1 MTIGWLG
8 KLEHVEQRLRG
19 QRRAFCV
26 VAVLALMATLLGG
39 IPSADADPG
48 DMHTFSGTI
57 TAADG
62 GGALSGMTV
71 SVFCI
76 GCEGSRTDPSGNPD
90 RPWPVSRSPSEET
103 RLLGEGTTGSSGSW
117 SVTVSEPS
125 SGRAMVIAWDPNG
138 DYALSVLTSW
148 GSWTDA
154 EGLDAALSDG
164 GRLSGRILADG
175 VAPPPAG
182 EYLIIVG
189 SARLGIIVADDGSYA
204 TPGLAD
210 GDYSLTYPSDLPA
223 PFVAGLNPVLGT
235 ISDGEDVEVDH
246 ELAQRVS
253 LSGSVTDGSGQGLG
267 GITVIASRV
276 GGSGGSF
283 VRSAVGAAT
292 VFRARTEDD
301 GSYSIDSTVGGTI
314 FAVKFSSPDGEY
326 ATEYYD
332 DQASSRDGDAVEVPL
347 TGGVSNI
354 DAQLAPGS
362 TISGRVKD
370 PLGLLVRD
378 YWVRLCQEQDSDC
391 QVRSAPSSVSGEF
404 EFTGLVA
411 TTYELTVSRSGLAS
425 AEKSVELSEGSN
437 RHVDVTMDGGRI
449 SGVVTDSEGA
459 PVVGLRVRFGFVGSA
474 VTARDGSYTSPL
486 LAEGEY
492 RVSFGEFDRDFDRE
506 GVMVVNGEITSD
518 IDARLDAGFIE
529 GTVTSGA
536 KALVDVRVSARKK
549 SSFSDYFIG
558 NSGASTT
565 TAADGTYRL
574 AVGDD
579 GDYRVE
585 FSSPWHVDEY
595 YDDGDTVAVAV
606 SATTSGIDADLAVP
620 PPTPPPEG
628 TEVSGG
634 TIDSNGIPSFGG
646 SDTITISHKGLA
658 CARRA
663 ILIVRDLIYYRGG
676 ISSLAMSEMPVGS
689 GTYSVSL
696 PVADLGV
703 AGRADVTVFVFCEE
717 NPIFG
722 PSEVIEFSVY
732 VDPSGTVVDQNGSP
746 VEGAT
751 VTLLRANPD
760 TVVVDFEAVVDGSV
774 LMDPAVNSTNPDV
787 TGADGEFRWD
797 VVSGLWKVRATA
809 EGCHAPGDSSV
820 GFVETAELVVP
831 PPRLGLILELECESA
846 VAEDA
851 SDTFEDIADGAYYE
865 SAVAWMIRNEITTG
879 CSQDPALFCPG
890 RGLKRAEFVTFLWRA
905 SGKPAPSQ
913 AGSAVFADV
922 PVGHWADQAIGW
934 AKQAEVTTGCAAATA
949 TTSARFCLDRSVTR
963 AEIATLLHRFVDEP
977 ASTGVHQFSDAGPGV
992 YYSEPVAWTAEHM
1005 FIEGC
1010 SATTF
1015 CPDQPADRATAATFI
1030 HGVATNPQSWATQ
1043 QSDFQYG

>member
-1 MTIGWLG
+1 MTIGWLA
-8 KLEHVEQRLRG
+8 KLEHLEQRLRG

-26 VAVLALMATLLGG
+26 VAVLALMATLVGG

-90 RPWPVSRSPSEET
+90 RPWPVDNWSSSVET
-103 RLLGEGTTGSSGSW
+103 QLLGEGTTNLSGSW
-117 SVTVSEPS
+117 SVTVSESS
-125 SGRAMVIAWDPNG
+125 SGRAAIIAWDPTG
-138 DYALSVLTSW
+138 DHALDVLSSW
-148 GSWTDA
+148 GRWTDT

-175 VAPPPAG
+175 VAPPAG
-182 EYLIIVG
+182 DYSIFLW
-189 SARLGIIVADDGSYA
+189 SHYTALGIIVADDGSYA
-204 TPGLAD
+204 TPGLPD
-210 GDYSLTYPSDLPA
+210 GNYSLTYPSDLPE
-223 PFVAGLNPVLGT
+223 PYLAGFALTLGT
-235 ISDGEDVEVDH
+235 ISDGQDVEVDH
-246 ELAQRVS
+246 DLAKYAR
-253 LSGSVTDGSGQGLG
+253 LSGRVTDGSGRGLAGISVIGSPTG
-267 GITVIASRV
+267 GSAGFVASSV
-276 GGSGGSF
+276 GGRGGNYNSLTD
-283 VRSAVGAAT
+283 S
-292 VFRARTEDD
+292 D
-301 GSYSIDSTVGGTI
+301 GSYSFDSAVPGI
-314 FAVKFSSPDGEY
+314 VLSVKFSSPDGEY
-326 ATEYYD
+326 ATEYFD
-332 DQASSRDGDAVEVPL
+332 DQTSSPEADGVAIPRQGDVL
-347 TGGVSNI
+347 NI
-354 DAQLAPGS
+354 DAQLAPAS
-362 TISGRVKD
+362 TISGRIRD
-370 PLGLLVRD
+370 ALGLPVRGATVYLRQGRD
-378 YWVRLCQEQDSDC
+378 YKYARSSDS
-391 QVRSAPSSVSGEF
+391 GYF
-404 EFTGLVA
+404 EYAGLA
-411 TTYELTVSRSGLAS
+411 AGTYELTVSRSGLAS
-425 AEKSVELSEGSN
+425 AEKSVELSEGS
-437 RHVDVTMDGGRI
+437 HGQVDFTMDGGRI
-449 SGVVTDSEGA
+449 SGVVTDSAGA
-459 PVVGLRVRFGFVGSA
+459 PIAGLSVSFGYPSA
-474 VTARDGSYTSPL
+474 VTASDGSYTSPL
-486 LAEGEY
+486 LAEGDY
-492 RVSFGEFDRDFDRE
+492 RVSFGRFDSRE
-506 GVMVVNGEITSD
+506 GVSVANGAITSD
-518 IDARLDAGFIE
+518 IDAQIDVGFIE
-529 GTVTSGA
+529 GTVTSGGMP
-536 KALVDVRVSARKK
+536 LSDVRVTA
-549 SSFSDYFIG
+549 
-558 NSGASTT
+558 SGSTVVTAS
-565 TAADGTYRL
+565 DGTYRIP
-574 AVGDD
+574 AAAGNHYVQ
-579 GDYRVE
+579 
-585 FSSPWHVDEY
+585 FSSQWHVNEY
-595 YDDGDTVAVAV
+595 YKDGSAVRVVVAV
-606 SATTSGIDADLAVP
+606 SETTSGIDADLEEIP
-620 PPTPPPEG
+620 RPSPPPEG
-628 TEVSGG
+628 TDVSGG
-634 TIDSNGIPSFGG
+634 SVTSSGIPSFSRSG
-646 SDTITISHKGLA
+646 TIMIGQQGCSNGEASLS
-658 CARRA
+658 
-663 ILIVRDLIYYRGG
+663 VRDPANYRGG

-689 GTYSVSL
+689 GIFAVSL
-696 PVADLGV
+696 PVADLAV
-703 AGRADVTVFVFCEE
+703 SSGRGDVTINISCDDSDE
-717 NPIFG
+717 N
-722 PSEVIEFSVY
+722 EVIEFSVY
-732 VDPSGTVVDQNGSP
+732 IDPSGTVVDQNGSP

-760 TVVVDFEAVVDGSV
+760 TVVVDFEAVADGSV

-820 GFVETAELVVP
+820 AYVETEELVVP

-851 SDTFEDIADGAYYE
+851 SATFEDIADGAYYE

-977 ASTGVHQFSDAGPGV
+977 ASTGVHQFSDVGPGV

>member
-1 MTIGWLG
+1 MTIGWLA
-8 KLEHVEQRLRG
+8 KLEHLEQRLRG

-26 VAVLALMATLLGG
+26 VAVLVLIATLVGG

-71 SVFCI
+71 SVFCT
-76 GCEGSRTDPSGNPD
+76 GCPEGSRTDPSGNTD
-90 RPWPVSRSPSEET
+90 RPWPVDRWSTSAQT
-103 RLLGEGTTGSSGSW
+103 QLLGEGMTDSSGNW
-117 SVTVSEPS
+117 SATVSEPS
-125 SGRAMVIAWDPNG
+125 SGSRLVVAWDPNG

-148 GSWTDA
+148 GSWTDT
-154 EGLDAALSDG
+154 EGLDESLSDG

-175 VAPPPAG
+175 VAPPAG
-182 EYLIIVG
+182 EYSIFLW
-189 SARLGIIVADDGSYA
+189 SSYTSLGIIVADDGSYA
-204 TPGLAD
+204 TPSLPD
-210 GDYSLTYPSDLPA
+210 GDHTLTYPSDLPE
-223 PFVAGLNPVLGT
+223 PYLAGFALTLGT
-235 ISDGEDVEVDH
+235 ISGGQDVEVDH
-246 ELAQRVS
+246 ELAKFASVS
-253 LSGSVTDGSGQGLG
+253 GRVTDGSGRGLG
-267 GITVIASRV
+267 GISVIGSPTGGSTGGFVASSV
-276 GGSGGSF
+276 GGRGGNYNTLTDS
-283 VRSAVGAAT
+283 
-292 VFRARTEDD
+292 D
-301 GSYSIDSTVGGTI
+301 GSYSFESAVPGTVLS
-314 FAVKFSSPDGEY
+314 VEFSSPDGEY
-326 ATEYYD
+326 ATEYFD
-332 DQASSRDGDAVEVPL
+332 DQTSVGEADGVAIPRQGDVL
-347 TGGVSNI
+347 NI
-354 DAQLAPGS
+354 DAQLAPAS
-362 TISGRVKD
+362 TISGRVRD
-370 PLGLLVRD
+370 ALGLPVRGATV
-378 YWVRLCQEQDSDC
+378 YLCQERDC
-391 QVRSAPSSVSGEF
+391 KYASTSVSDYF
-404 EFTGLVA
+404 EYTRLA
-411 TTYELTVSRSGLAS
+411 AATYELRVRRSGLATV
-425 AEKSVELSEGSN
+425 EQSVELSEGSN

-459 PVVGLRVRFGFVGSA
+459 PVVGLRVRFGSFGSA

-486 LAEGEY
+486 LAEGDY
-492 RVSFGEFDRDFDRE
+492 RVSFGRFDSRE
-506 GVMVVNGEITSD
+506 GVSVANGAITSD
-518 IDARLDAGFIE
+518 IDAQIDVGFIE
-529 GTVTSGA
+529 GTVTSGGMP
-536 KALVDVRVSARKK
+536 LSDVRVTA
-549 SSFSDYFIG
+549 SDS
-558 NSGASTT
+558 NVVTAS
-565 TAADGTYRL
+565 DGTYRL
-574 AVGDD
+574 AVAAGNQ
-579 GDYRVE
+579 YVR
-585 FSSPWHVDEY
+585 FSSQWHVNEY
-595 YDDGDTVAVAV
+595 YKDGSLVRFVVAV
-606 SATTSGIDADLAVP
+606 SETTSGIDADLEEIP
-620 PPTPPPEG
+620 RPSPPPEG
-628 TEVSGG
+628 TDVSGG
-634 TIDSNGIPSFGG
+634 SVTSSGIPSFSRSG
-646 SDTITISHKGLA
+646 TIMIGQQGCSNGEASLS
-658 CARRA
+658 
-663 ILIVRDLIYYRGG
+663 VRDPANYRGG

-689 GTYSVSL
+689 GIFAVSL
-696 PVADLGV
+696 PVADLAV
-703 AGRADVTVFVFCEE
+703 SSGRGDVTINISCDDSDE
-717 NPIFG
+717 N
-722 PSEVIEFSVY
+722 EVIEFSVY
-732 VDPSGTVVDQNGSP
+732 IDPSGTVVDQNGSP

-751 VTLLRANPD
+751 VTLLRENPD

-831 PPRLGLILELECESA
+831 PPRLGLILELECEFA

-977 ASTGVHQFSDAGPGV
+977 ASTGVHQFSDVGPGV

-1030 HGVATNPQSWATQ
+1030 HGVATNPQSWATPD
-1043 QSDFQYG
+1043 SPFQTN